1 MYTIGICDTTFSRV
15 DMASAAVKILKKSLP
30 SSRVVQ
36 YTVPGVKDLPVACL
50 RLFDQGCDIV
60 MAFGWVGKM
69 PIDKVCGH
77 EASTSIQQVQL
88 ITHKHILEVFVHEDE
103 DKNEKKVKQI
113 AVNRAEKHALNA
125 VALLKG
131 QTGLSLNAGKGIRQG
146 KENVGSIK

>member
-15 DMASAAVKILKKSLP
+15 DMASAAIKVLKKNLP
-30 SSRVVQ
+30 SSRIVR

-60 MAFGWVGKM
+60 IALGWVGKM

-77 EASTSIQQVQL
+77 EASTAIQQVQL
-88 ITHKHILEVFVHEDE
+88 ITRRHILEVFVHEDE

-113 AVNRAEKHALNA
+113 TIDRAEKHALNA
-125 VALLKG
+125 IALLTG
-131 QTGLSLNAGKGIRQG
+131 QTALTPRAGTGLRQG
-146 KENVGSIK
+146 RNNVGGVK